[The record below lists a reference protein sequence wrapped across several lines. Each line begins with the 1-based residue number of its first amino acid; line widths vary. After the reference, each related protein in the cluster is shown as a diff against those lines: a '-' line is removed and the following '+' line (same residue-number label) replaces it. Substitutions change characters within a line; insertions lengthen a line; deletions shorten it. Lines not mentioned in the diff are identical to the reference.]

1 MIRYSRSPRI
11 LKLFFALVF
20 LVPLFTP
27 MNFVVLQPGTGT
39 SLFPKVMK
47 IDSSDVKT
55 YPANG
60 NMYLLTIWVSTP
72 DAKVLGAEI
81 LTCWVRPDCV
91 VFPRSVIYKKST
103 DSKTEEKQSQREMK
117 VSQSVALTAAKRLV
131 TRKFPAVDTAA
142 LTDSSIKVS
151 LPDTGGPSGG
161 LIFSLGLVEL
171 LTPEDL
177 LQGRKI
183 AGSGTI
189 SPDGRVGAIGGIAEK
204 IIAAKKAGAS
214 ILFASQEN
222 CDEIPQKVSG
232 IRVIAI
238 SNLDQAVAYLLQR
251 EKVDSPGVFGCT
263 NLGT

>member
-1 MIRYSRSPRI
+1 M
-11 LKLFFALVF
+11 
-20 LVPLFTP
+20 
-27 MNFVVLQPGTGT
+27 
-39 SLFPKVMK
+39 KV
-47 IDSSDVKT
+47 DRSDVKT

-81 LTCWVRPDCV
+81 LTCWARPDCV

-103 DSKTEEKQSQREMK
+103 DSKSEEKQSQKEMK
-117 VSQSVALTAAKRLV
+117 VSQSVALTAAKRLI
-131 TRKFPAVDTAA
+131 TRKFPTVDTTK
-142 LTDSSIKVS
+142 LTDSSFKVS

-214 ILFASQEN
+214 ILFASKEN

-251 EKVDSPGVFGCT
+251 EKGDSSGVYGCT